1 MQQSQAIPK
10 DRWGFAAAGL
20 TASAPMIA
28 DTIKKRN
35 FQGQGEDAAEAYLA
49 DIELAI
55 IAMNYVANFAV
66 DKVRFVP
73 MDDASFEAAFE
84 KLRELGGIR

>member
-1 MQQSQAIPK
+1 MQQSQSIPK
-10 DRWGFAAAGL
+10 DRWEFATAGL
-20 TASAPMIA
+20 TASAPLIA
-28 DTIKKRN
+28 SNIKKMG
-35 FQGQGEDAAEAYLA
+35 FAGQGDEAAEQYLA

-55 IAMNYVANFAV
+55 IAMNYVTNFAV

-84 KLRELGGIR
+84 KLWEMGEVR